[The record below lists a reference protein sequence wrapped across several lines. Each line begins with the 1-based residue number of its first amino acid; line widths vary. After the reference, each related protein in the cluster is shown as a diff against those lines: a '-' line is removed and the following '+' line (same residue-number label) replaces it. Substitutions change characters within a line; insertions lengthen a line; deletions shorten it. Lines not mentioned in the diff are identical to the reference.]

1 MSINYTAK
9 IAVGLPYREFPEMA
23 DQLLDD
29 DELQL
34 IAPEFNASSYQCI
47 AGVSVVSTSAFD
59 YQELVDLEVLQQAI
73 DIAKMDF
80 FMKTGKT
87 ARVYISTD
95 SF

>member
-1 MSINYTAK
+1 MSISYTAK

-34 IAPEFNASSYQCI
+34 IAPEFNSSSYQCL
-47 AGVSVVSTSAFD
+47 AGIPVISTGAFN
-59 YQELVDLEVLQQAI
+59 YKELNDLEVLQQAI
-73 DIAKMDF
+73 DLAKMDF
-80 FMKTGKT
+80 FVKTGKT

-95 SF
+95 AF